1 MIKNS
6 LHELFSLFMVIR
18 FLVVAL
24 IEFWKYENVDLL
36 RVYAVESFL
45 KFAILVH
52 ELMFLLQYRYLNTA
66 CSWTTGVFSV
76 STNFWINILIVE
88 ELETLFLPYFV

>member
-52 ELMFLLQYRYLNTA
+52 ELMFLLQYQHLNKA
-66 CSWTTGVFSV
+66 CFWTTGVFSV
-76 STNFWINILIVE
+76 SRNF
-88 ELETLFLPYFV
+88 